1 MGMNP
6 MESIVAGTKKAAACL
21 GWGENLG
28 TVEKGKLADIV
39 ISKKDPLSHIK
50 SLGDPNNI
58 LMVIKDGKILKN
70 IYKY

>member
-1 MGMNP
+1 
-6 MESIVAGTKKAAACL
+6 MEAIVAGTKRAAECL
-21 GWGENLG
+21 GWEGDLG
-28 TVEKGKLADIV
+28 TIEKGKFADIV

-70 IYKY
+70 IYKC